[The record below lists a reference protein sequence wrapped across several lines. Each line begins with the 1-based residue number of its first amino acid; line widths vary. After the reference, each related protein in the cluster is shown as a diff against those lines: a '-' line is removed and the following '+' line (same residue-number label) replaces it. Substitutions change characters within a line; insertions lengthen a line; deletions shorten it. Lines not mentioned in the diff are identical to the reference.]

1 MVDITAIK
9 AHRHIINKAVVVVVG
24 ITRIRMIDPA
34 IVITIGVTIRID
46 VIRTRIDIAIRTII
60 RLVRAMIHAR
70 LMTAIVI
77 GL

>member
-9 AHRHIINKAVVVVVG
+9 AHRHIINKAAVVVG

-34 IVITIGVTIRID
+34 IVIMIGVMIHIV

-60 RLVRAMIHAR
+60 RLARAMIHAR